1 MKIDIQS
8 RLNLLKSKADGS
20 GTFVNFLIVTN
31 PSYVETRFNNVN
43 NKLGMDQK
51 NTGLNFAGSVMKG
64 KSIQSRSKVY
74 KCTLNK
80 PYENEVTSRG
90 QIPPLKC
97 CQDLEIFT
105 VFEIGLD
112 T

>member
-1 MKIDIQS
+1 MD
-8 RLNLLKSKADGS
+8 
-20 GTFVNFLIVTN
+20 FLVVIN
-31 PSYVETRFNNVN
+31 PSYTETRLKQVN
-43 NKLGMDQK
+43 DNLGMDQK

-90 QIPPLKC
+90 QIPPSKC
-97 CQDLEIFT
+97 CQDLEILTLFKK
-105 VFEIGLD
+105 GLGL
-112 T
+112 